1 MPLLLRII
9 SILVLCFPF
18 YLNAQQIEKVEGE
31 ILVMASSGFDLQQT
45 LRTEYANEIKSGLK
59 AKIIAPSMRI
69 WKISFTG
76 TGLGANVFLE
86 QLKEIPGIVLAQ
98 FNHKIKYR
106 IIPDDAQFND
116 QWSLYNTGQ
125 RGGVKG
131 ADCSVTDAWEITTGG
146 LTSTSDTIVIAMI
159 DDGLDTSHLD
169 LYENLWKNRDEI
181 PNNNIDEDTNGFV
194 DDYNGWDFYNNDDNI
209 YAGFHGTAITSIIAA
224 KGNNQIGMAGIN
236 WDIKILPVAADVDE
250 ASAVAAYDYVLGFRK
265 KYNETNGAK
274 GAFVVATNSSWG
286 IDYGQPDSMPLWCA
300 MYDSLGMAGIINVA
314 ATMNLD
320 EDVDI
325 VGDMPSSCPSD
336 YLITVT
342 NTNRTDLK
350 VKQAAY
356 GLKTIDIGAPGED
369 VVIAFPN
376 NAYNK
381 GGGTSYA
388 TPHVTGAIGLLYSA
402 SCKDLIKDAKLY
414 PDSIAKEMRRFI
426 LEGIDPNPDLK
437 GITVSGGRLN
447 IYQSLLLAENYGT
460 CILASVNNIVKA
472 HAGEYGILDI
482 FPNPANFLVNI
493 EYNNIKAGSN
503 RFLISNSLGQ
513 IIYTKTD
520 KVKGPGLQ
528 TTVLNVEGIP
538 PGLYFISIEN
548 GLRQSKMS
556 KLVISH

>member
-1 MPLLLRII
+1 MSVFSKIITALL
-9 SILVLCFPF
+9 LCFPF

-31 ILVMASSGFDLQQT
+31 ILVMVSPGFDLQET
-45 LRTEYANEIKSGLK
+45 LKNAYPLETKAGLT
-59 AKIIAPSMRI
+59 ATRI
-69 WKISFTG
+69 TSNMGIWQINFKN
-76 TGLGANVFLE
+76 TGLLPNPFLNR
-86 QLKEIPGIVLAQ
+86 LKETPGIVIVQ

-106 IIPDDAQFND
+106 IIPDDIKFND
-116 QWSLYNTGQ
+116 QWSLFNTGQ
-125 RGGVKG
+125 SGGVTG
-131 ADCSVTDAWEITTGG
+131 ADCGVTDAWEITTGG
-146 LTSTSDTIVIAMI
+146 LTATGDTIVIAMI
-159 DDGLDTSHLD
+159 DDGMDTSHPD
-169 LYENLWKNRDEI
+169 LYENLWKNRSEI
-181 PNNNIDEDTNGFV
+181 PNNKIDEDTNGFV
-194 DDYNGWDFYNNDDNI
+194 DDYNGWDFYNNDDKI

-265 KYNETNGAK
+265 RYNESNGAY
-274 GAFVVATNSSWG
+274 GGFVVATNSSWG
-286 IDYGQPDSMPLWCA
+286 IDFGQPDSMPLWCA
-300 MYDSLGMAGIINVA
+300 MYDSLGKVGIINVA

-320 EDVDI
+320 EDVDA

-336 YLITVT
+336 FLITVT
-342 NTNRTDLK
+342 NTNRNDLK

-376 NAYNK
+376 NAYNT

-402 SCKDLIKDAKLY
+402 SCKDLMKDAKLY
-414 PDSIAKEMRRFI
+414 PDSIALEMKRFI
-426 LEGIDPNPDLK
+426 LEGVDPNPDLK

-482 FPNPANFLVNI
+482 FPNPANQAVTI
-493 EYNNIKAGSN
+493 EYNNLKAGSN
-503 RFLISNSLGQ
+503 RFLISNALGQ
-513 IIYTKTD
+513 IVAVKTD
-520 KVKGPGLQ
+520 KIQGPGIHSTQ
-528 TTVLNVEGIP
+528 IDVSGIP
-538 PGLYFISIEN
+538 TGLYFISIEN
-548 GLRQSKMS
+548 GLRQSGRN
-556 KLVISH
+556 KLIITH